1 MSSPTSPEF
10 SFPVNEL
17 DPGGKQFKLPI
28 RAAWLRGALE
38 GTEIGA
44 SQGDGTLDVR
54 LSKSGPD
61 VVVRGSLAAELLVP
75 CSRCLEPTVVPVR
88 EEVSVLAVPKAAGSA
103 SRGSR
108 DRKDK
113 KSKDDDDLDDGEAAS
128 DEADVIVY
136 EGDNLVLDELVRD
149 ELLLGI
155 PMIPLCSEACPGI
168 SPGNSTS
175 EEGATIDPRLV
186 PLLKLK
192 NKT

>member
-1 MSSPTSPEF
+1 MSTPEF

-17 DPGGKQFKLPI
+17 DAGGKHFHLPV

-38 GTEIGA
+38 GTDVGA
-44 SQGDGTLDVR
+44 AQGDGELDLR

-61 VVVRGSLAAELLVP
+61 VVVRGALSADLTVP
-75 CSRCLEPTVVPVR
+75 CSRCLEPTVVSVR
-88 EEVSVLAVPKAAGSA
+88 EELSTLAVPKGAGQPP
-103 SRGSR
+103 RGR
-108 DRKDK
+108 QDGDK
-113 KSKDDDDLDDGEAAS
+113 KEKKFKEAADLDDDEGSPE
-128 DEADVIVY
+128 EADVLVY
-136 EGDNLVLDELVRD
+136 EGDQLVLDDLVRD

-168 SPGNSTS
+168 SPGNSVT
-175 EEGATIDPRLV
+175 EEDAGIDPRLV